1 MTITIERIAP
11 AHHGFTILGL
21 TKQALQDV
29 HVYFQTSG
37 QATVQGQQSAN
48 LRATSNQN
56 GLWTASI
63 FGNFQSG
70 TIITAYART
79 GRAQLVCLTQEL

>member
-11 AHHGFTILGL
+11 DHNGFTILGL

-29 HVYFQTSG
+29 HVYFQTSE
-37 QATVQGQQSAN
+37 QGQQSAN

-56 GLWTASI
+56 GLWKATI
-63 FGNFQSG
+63 PG
-70 TIITAYART
+70 TFKAGTKITAFART
-79 GRAQLVCLTQEL
+79 GRAALACLTEVL